1 MLEKEVIQSVGFR
14 NIKENG
20 EIVGFQ
26 VKVRIPYYR
35 GIFLCQL
42 RPGTLYVDDMR
53 FEKEDLV
60 WNIGGK
66 DHTYEEMK
74 SDMETHWA
82 VTEPAVIKV
91 KLNGGTETGISRS
104 YVGILLYFLLYA
116 ADMQKMLDPD
126 QDPPF
131 IMPEFG
137 HHINKRRTAYC
148 LRKNREG

>member
-14 NIKENG
+14 NRKENG

-91 KLNGGTETGISRS
+91 KLNGGLKQGFHDLTLGFCFTSS
-104 YVGILLYFLLYA
+104 YMPP
-116 ADMQKMLDPD
+116 DMQKMLDPD

-137 HHINKRRTAYC
+137 HHINKRR
-148 LRKNREG
+148 LLIV